1 MRLHS
6 NDNVLVTKGRDRGK
20 QGKISRVLIKE
31 QKVVVEGINVVTRHQ
46 KPTGAFQ
53 QGGLIQ
59 KEMPIPVSNV
69 VLICQSCTQPSRI
82 SFRRLADGTKA
93 RYCTKCEEIIE

>member
-1 MRLHS
+1 MRVHS

-20 QGKISRVLIKE
+20 QGRIARVLNKE
-31 QKVVVEGINVVTRHQ
+31 QKVVVEGINIVTRHQ
-46 KPTGAFQ
+46 KPTGAFR

-69 VLICQSCTQPSRI
+69 ALICQSCTKPTRI
-82 SFRRLADGTKA
+82 RYRHLADGTKA
-93 RYCTKCEEIIE
+93 RYCAKCEEIIE

>member
-20 QGKISRVLIKE
+20 QGRIARVLTKQ
-31 QKVVVEGINVVTRHQ
+31 QKVVVEGINVATRHQ
-46 KPTGAFQ
+46 KAAGAFK
-53 QGGLIQ
+53 QGGKIE

-69 VLICQSCTQPSRI
+69 ALICESCTKPTRI
-82 SFRRLADGTKA
+82 GYRRLADGNKV
-93 RYCTKCEEIIE
+93 RFCTKCEEIIE

>member
-20 QGKISRVLIKE
+20 QGRISKVLIKQ
-31 QKVVVEGINVVTRHQ
+31 QKVVVEGINLATRHQ
-46 KPTGAFQ
+46 KPTGPFQ
-53 QGGLIQ
+53 QGGMIQ

-69 VLICQSCTQPSRI
+69 ALICESCTKPTRI
-82 SFRRLADGTKA
+82 GYRHLADGTKA
-93 RYCTKCEEIIE
+93 RFCTTCEEIIA

>member
-20 QGKISRVLIKE
+20 QGRIARVLIKQ
-31 QKVVVEGINVVTRHQ
+31 QKVVVEGINIVTRHQ

-53 QGGLIQ
+53 QGGMIQ

-69 VLICQSCTQPSRI
+69 ALICQSCTKLTKIGYRH
-82 SFRRLADGTKA
+82 LADGTKA
-93 RYCTKCEEIIE
+93 RFCTKCEAIIE

>member
-20 QGKISRVLIKE
+20 QGRIARVLIKQ
-31 QKVVVEGINVVTRHQ
+31 QKVVVEGINIVTRHQ

-53 QGGLIQ
+53 QGGMIQ

-69 VLICQSCTQPSRI
+69 VLICQSCTKPAKIGYRH
-82 SFRRLADGTKA
+82 LADGTKA
-93 RYCTKCEEIIE
+93 RFCTKCEEIIE

>member
-20 QGKISRVLIKE
+20 QGRISRVLIKQ
-31 QKVVVEGINVVTRHQ
+31 QKVVVEGINMVTRHQ
-46 KPTGAFQ
+46 KPTGPFQ

-69 VLICQSCTQPSRI
+69 ALICESCTKPTRI
-82 SFRRLADGTKA
+82 GYRHLADGTKA
-93 RYCTKCEEIIE
+93 RFCTKCEEIIE

>member
-20 QGKISRVLIKE
+20 QGHIARVLIKQ
-31 QKVVVEGINVVTRHQ
+31 QKVVVEGVNIATRHQ
-46 KPTGAFQ
+46 KPAGVLQ

-59 KEMPIPVSNV
+59 KEMPIPVANV
-69 VLICQSCTQPSRI
+69 ALICQACTKPTKI
-82 SFRRLADGTKA
+82 GYRRLADGTKA
-93 RYCTKCEEIIE
+93 RFCTKCKEIIE

>member
-20 QGKISRVLIKE
+20 QGRIARVLTKQ
-31 QKVVVEGINVVTRHQ
+31 QKVVVEGINVATRHQ
-46 KPTGAFQ
+46 RPTGAFQ
-53 QGGLIQ
+53 QGGMIQ

-69 VLICQSCTQPSRI
+69 ALICQSCMKPTRI
-82 SFRRLADGTKA
+82 AFKRLADGTKA
-93 RYCTKCEEIIE
+93 RYCSKCEEIIE